1 MNIGILRNSML
12 VIGVESDF
20 GGLSCF
26 GEGLFG
32 IVIAYAFM
40 ACLHP
45 SYVLLLLQMTKI
57 WHRVLG
63 AIHVIFSA
71 FTEVV
76 AIIHAF
82 AHTIAPRTFEN
93 FWLFAIGYCIF
104 LLWVKMQTNVLTV
117 HSIHLYFDIYILLK
131 N

>member
-1 MNIGILRNSML
+1 MNIWILRYSML

-20 GGLSCF
+20 GGFCCF
-26 GEGLFG
+26 SEGLLRM
-32 IVIAYAFM
+32 VIAYAFM

-63 AIHVIFSA
+63 SIHVIFSA

-82 AHTIAPRTFEN
+82 AHTIAPRRFVN
-93 FWLFAIGYCIF
+93 FWLFTIGYLIF
-104 LLWVKMQTNVLTV
+104 LLWVKM
-117 HSIHLYFDIYILLK
+117 
-131 N
+131 